1 MGSLCPCLRRHRV
14 PRERLSFNFES
25 TERSELE
32 REPST
37 SPQTGFFADF
47 SAESRRGMLSTG
59 EALLKELDAAELP
72 RLGESSA
79 RNIFNREAFV
89 RFDPKPEGKEQLHL
103 IAYRDLLGF
112 DPLVVL
118 FFELNC
124 DSLDS
129 NLEEYTVLHTEEGKD
144 HLLICYL
151 ARSKKVLVI
160 QPRVY
165 YVIRYIRLYP
175 GRNEV
180 LDVQVSAEEL
190 GLQGVE
196 EVRKT
201 LEQHRDNL
209 ATVHGIAARSRGVNG
224 LTVRHCAA
232 KTDPHST
239 LGLGIARPFL
249 AGNLRKYVAKYAEEI
264 ELFYKERKYLDGRR
278 VVWVDKDYE
287 KLYRRFMEQ
296 WEDNGASQVD
306 IGLRLDSRAS
316 GADIVL
322 EDKEGNI

>member
-1 MGSLCPCLRRHRV
+1 MGSLCPCFRRHRV
-14 PRERLSFNFES
+14 PRQRLSLNFES

-32 REPST
+32 REPPT
-37 SPQTGFFADF
+37 APQSGFFADF
-47 SAESRRGMLSTG
+47 GAESRRGMLASG
-59 EALLKELDAAELP
+59 EGLLRDLDAAELP

-89 RFDPKPEGKEQLHL
+89 RFDAKPEGKEQLHL
-103 IAYRDLLGF
+103 IFYRDLLGF

-124 DSLDS
+124 DNLDS
-129 NLEEYTVLHTEEGKD
+129 NLEEYTVLHTETGKD

-151 ARSKKVLVI
+151 AKSKKVLVI

-165 YVIRYIRLYP
+165 FVIRYIRQYS
-175 GRNEV
+175 GGSEV

-196 EVRKT
+196 EVRET
-201 LEQHRDNL
+201 LEKHRENL
-209 ATVHGIAARSRGVNG
+209 ATVHGIAARSRAVNG
-224 LTVRHCAA
+224 LTVRHSAA

-264 ELFYKERKYLDGRR
+264 ELFYKERKYLDGRK
-278 VVWVDKDYE
+278 VVWFDTDYE
-287 KLYRRFMEQ
+287 KLYQRFIEQ
-296 WEDNGASQVD
+296 WEDNGNNQVD
-306 IGLRLDSRAS
+306 IGQRLDSRAS
-316 GADIVL
+316 SDDIVF